1 MTSFSVDL
9 DLSRSCNL
17 KAEDNVTADVAVVD
31 EHVWEY
37 DIGLGNFVLKSCP
50 RGKLHKYV

>member
-50 RGKLHKYV
+50 RGKLHTYV